1 MTRLTRL
8 TTVGL
13 TLALSLTFAVGALP
27 TPALL
32 AQPQVTARTEMSTV
46 TPTASSTPA
55 VMATPSPVPSATL
68 PVNDP
73 DRPSTEEILVQLG
86 GKPCPDDSA
95 FTCVTLTVPIDHFD
109 PANTGTLAVV
119 FAVLPAS
126 GERTGMFVTA
136 TGGPG
141 TAGIAYADSYTA
153 AFDPRL
159 TEQFDIVFF
168 DQRGVGLSG
177 GLTCPEAAAAYYQTD
192 SRAETPQQEI
202 ALVNAARTFSRG
214 CVAEMGAPASLRYLG
229 TNQAVEDLDAFREVM
244 QDNRLWLYGES
255 YGTQY
260 AQTYAAAH
268 PDRLGG
274 LVLDGTVDLT
284 LTQLTYYQQQAQA
297 FNDVLVATL
306 QACAQQAECAD
317 DVGLDP
323 LVAYDALAAQ
333 LERTT
338 LPFRFNMPD
347 GGRAVRRFTFG
358 DLETVAAGQIYG
370 ESGRMLFNR
379 GLAYALN
386 RGDISY
392 LGRLLYLNLGL
403 DPETLEAIPDPTYSD
418 AIFYAVECQDYGDLT
433 GAPDERAQQYLRAGD
448 PVEAAIP
455 RLASLFYGDLPCAY
469 WPDAA
474 QGLAR
479 PAPLVLPGLPVLVL
493 SADTDPATPY
503 GNAIS
508 VAERLADGYL
518 ITQTGGPHVLFG
530 RGLACV
536 DAPVTEYLL
545 SGAVP
550 AQRATTCAGEV
561 TTDYVPLPPDSAR
574 DFRDPLAALASF
586 ETEVYYWPEYF
597 YWDGASASAAGCGLR
612 GNVEWRTNP
621 SGVVFFKFSNCSF
634 TRGFVASGEAR
645 YNPERDRFT
654 FEARTNGLERCTLNY
669 TREGERYSAT
679 GNCGGRKVRIERTAP
694 AP

>member
-1 MTRLTRL
+1 
-8 TTVGL
+8 
-13 TLALSLTFAVGALP
+13 
-27 TPALL
+27 
-32 AQPQVTARTEMSTV
+32 
-46 TPTASSTPA
+46 
-55 VMATPSPVPSATL
+55 VPSATL
-68 PVNDP
+68 PVSNP
-73 DRPSTEEILVQLG
+73 DRPSTEEILVRLG
-86 GKPCPDDSA
+86 GEPCPDDSA

-126 GERTGMFVTA
+126 GDRRGMFVTA

-177 GLTCPEAAAAYYQTD
+177 GLTCPAAAAAFYQTD

-214 CVAEMGAPASLRYLG
+214 CVTEMGTPVSLRYLG

-284 LTQLTYYQQQAQA
+284 LTQLAYYREQAQA

-306 QACAQQAECAD
+306 QACAGQAECAD
-317 DVGLDP
+317 DLRLDP
-323 LVAYDALAAQ
+323 VVAYDALAAQ
-333 LERTT
+333 LERTN
-338 LPFRFNMPD
+338 LPFRFSLPD
-347 GGRAVRRFTFG
+347 GGRAVRRFTLG

-386 RGDISY
+386 RGDMSY

-403 DPETLEAIPDPTYSD
+403 DPETLEAIPDPSYSD
-418 AIFYAVECQDYGDLT
+418 AIFFAVECQDYGDLSGT
-433 GAPDERAQQYLRAGD
+433 PDQRAQQYLRAGD
-448 PVEAAIP
+448 AVEAAIP
-455 RLASLFYGDLPCAY
+455 RLASLFYGDLPCAF

-479 PAPLVLPGLPVLVL
+479 PQPLVLPGLPVLVL

-503 GNAIS
+503 SNAVS

-530 RGLACV
+530 RGVACV
-536 DAPVTEYLL
+536 DEPVTEYLL

-550 AQRATTCAGEV
+550 AQRATTCQGEV

-586 ETEVYYWPEYF
+586 ETEVFFWPEYF
-597 YWDGASASAAGCGLR
+597 YWDGVSDSAAGCGLR
-612 GNVEWRTNP
+612 GNVEWRINAN
-621 SGVVFFKFSNCSF
+621 GIVLFSFTNCSF

-669 TREGERYSAT
+669 TREGERYSVN